1 MFLNRKLLAASVAA
15 LSIMCVACN
24 NSTSDSSE
32 TTTQSTGGGNVVVN
46 NAILPEANED
56 MAPSDE
62 EKIDI
67 KIGLVKNSASALG
80 AVHLFTNSADNS
92 AYEKYTPAVYN
103 TAAELE
109 SAFEANE
116 VSVAVL
122 PSDIA
127 AKCYENTGCAVTAIT
142 TNCNYYIAE
151 NGNTINDIQDLNGK
165 TIAVSEEDTLA
176 QTVLNVI
183 AKYNNINVN
192 YTTLDTN
199 EQLIAGLNDG
209 SISIALTQEPYLSRA
224 TAGNVRSALDLY
236 DHWNDAADTELVT
249 SCLVVNKNFISEYS
263 VPFQFFM
270 KDYSASSPMA
280 KRNTEETSVSAGE
293 FSLTDNVDASKAAIP
308 GCGITFTTDKDMKA
322 DLQAFY
328 NVIYAEDPNVLGGH
342 LPDDDFYFINEN
354 NQ

>member
-1 MFLNRKLLAASVAA
+1 MFFNRKLLTASAAV
-15 LSIMCVACN
+15 LSILCVACN
-24 NSTSDSSE
+24 NTSTNNE
-32 TTTQSTGGGNVVVN
+32 TATQPTGGGDAVVN
-46 NAILPEANED
+46 NAILPEVNED

-62 EKIDI
+62 EKIEI

-92 AYEKYTPAVYN
+92 AYEKYTPAVYDT
-103 TAAELE
+103 TADLE
-109 SAFEANE
+109 TAFESGE

-122 PSDIA
+122 PTDIA
-127 AKCYENTGCAVTAIT
+127 ANCYNNTGCAVTAIT

-151 NGNTINDIQDLNGK
+151 NGTSINDIPDLNGK
-165 TIAVSEEDTLA
+165 TIAVSSEDTLA
-176 QTVLNVI
+176 QTVFNII

-192 YTTLDTN
+192 YTVVDST

-209 SISIALTQEPYLSRA
+209 SISLALTQEPYLSRA
-224 TAGNVRSALDLY
+224 AGGNVRSALDLY
-236 DHWNDAADTELVT
+236 DYWNDAADTELVT
-249 SCLVVNKNFISEYS
+249 SCLIVNKNFISENS

-280 KRNTEETSVSAGE
+280 KRNTEETSQSAGE
-293 FSLTDNVDASKAAIP
+293 FALTDNIAASKAALP
-308 GCGITFTTDKDMKA
+308 GCGITFTTDNDMKA

-328 NVIYAEDPNVLGGH
+328 NIIFAENPDILGGL